1 MKNKAQGGEGGS
13 GSYTFWFKIYF
24 LNNAEET
31 FGYKY
36 I

>member
-13 GSYTFWFKIYF
+13 ESYTFWFKIYF
-24 LNNAEET
+24 LTNAGEI
-31 FGYKY
+31 GYEY